1 MYLSNLKN
9 RERTSKMET
18 YDKAVVVSALDRES
32 EALETELANLA
43 NLLDSLAK
51 RLAPALLTSPQDDE
65 KPATSQAMSPLC
77 SRISGWQDRAKN
89 ACKCVNKL
97 LEELEL

>member
-1 MYLSNLKN
+1 M
-9 RERTSKMET
+9 MENVAAG
-18 YDKAVVVSALDRES
+18 KAEVQPSVMDRES

-51 RLAPALLTSPQDDE
+51 RLTPLLVVSPQE
-65 KPATSQAMSPLC
+65 EEAAGVSQAMSPLC
-77 SRISGWQDRAKN
+77 CRISGWKGRVGD
-89 ACKCVNKL
+89 ACKCVSKL